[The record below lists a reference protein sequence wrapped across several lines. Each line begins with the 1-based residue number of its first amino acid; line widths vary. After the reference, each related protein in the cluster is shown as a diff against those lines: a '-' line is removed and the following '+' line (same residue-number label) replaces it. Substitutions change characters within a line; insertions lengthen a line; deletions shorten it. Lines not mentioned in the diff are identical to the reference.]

1 MLARLLQGTAVL
13 NTVFKE
19 YGPWA
24 GDINTRELGSLVAF
38 ETGSVTGY
46 AIESVQ
52 QRGRLFAS
60 PGQEV
65 YAEQVG
71 APEKIPCVVEIC
83 PPLSKV
89 KDHVQFK
96 DEIHLMAVQVI
107 GIHQRAGD
115 LKVNVCKKK
124 AVTNMRAS
132 GTDNKTPLVE
142 PIIMGLDE
150 ALEYIVDDEMVEVT
164 PLSVRIRKSPVAKRP
179 GQK

>member
-1 MLARLLQGTAVL
+1 MIDCFGDLSPTSRNLSVGSGAAVGEFLESTLAFLD
-13 NTVFKE
+13 
-19 YGPWA
+19 
-24 GDINTRELGSLVAF
+24 GDMVA
-38 ETGSVTGY
+38 
-46 AIESVQ
+46 
-52 QRGRLFAS
+52 
-60 PGQEV
+60 
-65 YAEQVG
+65 
-71 APEKIPCVVEIC
+71 
-83 PPLSKV
+83 
-89 KDHVQFK
+89 
-96 DEIHLMAVQVI
+96 QVI

-164 PLSVRIRKSPVAKRP
+164 PVSVRIRKRPAAKRP

>member
-1 MLARLLQGTAVL
+1 MIDCFGNLSPTSRNVS
-13 NTVFKE
+13 V
-19 YGPWA
+19 
-24 GDINTRELGSLVAF
+24 GS
-38 ETGSVTGY
+38 
-46 AIESVQ
+46 
-52 QRGRLFAS
+52 
-60 PGQEV
+60 
-65 YAEQVG
+65 G
-71 APEKIPCVVEIC
+71 AAVVEF
-83 PPLSKV
+83 LESTLDGDMV
-89 KDHVQFK
+89 
-96 DEIHLMAVQVI
+96 AQVI

-164 PLSVRIRKSPVAKRP
+164 PVSVRIRKRPAAKRP